1 MKQRSWMRRLT
12 SSDNQK
18 PVPSINS
25 VQALSFAERSKI
37 QSPKW
42 LGLSVLALVL
52 MAAGAEVQAQQ
63 PGKIARIGILRP
75 ERPGDAGVEVLIEAF
90 HRGLRQLGYVEGKN
104 VVLEHR
110 FAEGKLDRFPDLVA
124 EFVRLK
130 VDVIFAL
137 NTPAARAAK
146 NGTKTIPIVF
156 TWVADPLDL
165 VASLARP
172 GGNVTGLTTVSA
184 DLSGKRLEV
193 LKEATPGVTRVGVL
207 LHSDNPIPV
216 RLFKDMENASPQFG
230 IRLYSLG
237 VRGPGELQKVFDI
250 AAKERIGALFVI
262 EEAVIASYRTRVL
275 ELAAKQRLPTASLY
289 KEFAEAG
296 GLLTY
301 GADLPDLFRRAA
313 TYVDK
318 ILKGTKPADLPVE
331 QPMKFEFVI
340 NLKAAKQ
347 IGLTIPPNV
356 LARADKV
363 IK

>member
-1 MKQRSWMRRLT
+1 MNKRLVCFALT
-12 SSDNQK
+12 VLLFVISF
-18 PVPSINS
+18 PV
-25 VQALSFAERSKI
+25 E
-37 QSPKW
+37 
-42 LGLSVLALVL
+42 
-52 MAAGAEVQAQQ
+52 AQQ
-63 PGKIARIGILRP
+63 PGKIARIGILHP
-75 ERPGDAGVEVLIEAF
+75 ERRGDAGVEVFIEAF
-90 HRGLRQLGYVEGKN
+90 RRGLRQLGYVEGKN
-104 VVLEHR
+104 IVLEHL
-110 FAEGKLDRFPDLVA
+110 FAEGKLDRLPDLTA
-124 EFVRLK
+124 DLVRLK

-156 TWVADPLDL
+156 TWVADPLVL

-172 GGNVTGLTTVSA
+172 GGNVTGLTTVTA

-193 LKEATPGVTRVGVL
+193 LKEALPGVSRVGVL
-207 LHSDNPIPV
+207 LHSDNPIPA
-216 RLFKDMENASPQFG
+216 RLFRDMEVASPQFG
-230 IRLYSLG
+230 IRLYALG
-237 VRGPGELQKVFDI
+237 VRDPDDLQKAFDA

-262 EEAVIASYRTRVL
+262 EEAVIASYRKRVL

-296 GLLTY
+296 GLITY

-313 TYVDK
+313 TYIDK

-331 QPMKFEFVI
+331 QPIKFEFVI
-340 NLKAAKQ
+340 NLKTAKQ

-363 IK
+363 IR

>member
-1 MKQRSWMRRLT
+1 MNRKIIICLLITALLST
-12 SSDNQK
+12 
-18 PVPSINS
+18 VPS
-25 VQALSFAERSKI
+25 VE
-37 QSPKW
+37 
-42 LGLSVLALVL
+42 
-52 MAAGAEVQAQQ
+52 AQQ
-63 PGKIARIGILRP
+63 PGKISRIGILHP

-90 HRGLRQLGYVEGKN
+90 RRGLRQLGYIEGKN
-104 VVLEHR
+104 IVLEHR
-110 FAEGKLDRFPDLVA
+110 FAEGKLDRLPDLMA
-124 EFVRLK
+124 ELVGLK

-193 LKEATPGVTRVGVL
+193 LKEALPGVSRVGVL
-207 LHSDNPIPV
+207 LHSDNPIPA
-216 RLFKDMENASPQFG
+216 RLFKDMENASAQFG
-230 IRLYSLG
+230 IRLFAMR
-237 VRGPGELQKVFDI
+237 VRGPDEIQKVFDA

-262 EEAVIASYRTRVL
+262 EEAVIASHRKRIM
-275 ELAAKQRLPTASLY
+275 ELAAKYRLPTASLY

-318 ILKGTKPADLPVE
+318 ILKGTKPTDLPVE
-331 QPMKFEFVI
+331 QPIKFEFVI
-340 NLKAAKQ
+340 NLKTAKQ
-347 IGLTIPPNV
+347 IGITIPQSV
-356 LARADKV
+356 LYRADKV

>member
-1 MKQRSWMRRLT
+1 LITALLST
-12 SSDNQK
+12 
-18 PVPSINS
+18 VPS
-25 VQALSFAERSKI
+25 VE
-37 QSPKW
+37 
-42 LGLSVLALVL
+42 
-52 MAAGAEVQAQQ
+52 AQQ
-63 PGKIARIGILRP
+63 PGKISRIGILHP
-75 ERPGDAGVEVLIEAF
+75 ERPGDARVEVLIEAF
-90 HRGLRQLGYVEGKN
+90 RRGLRQLGYIEGKN
-104 VVLEHR
+104 IVLEHR
-110 FAEGKLDRFPDLVA
+110 FAEGKLDRLPDLMA
-124 EFVRLK
+124 ELVGLK

-193 LKEATPGVTRVGVL
+193 LKEAIPGVSRLGVL
-207 LHSDNPIPV
+207 LHSDNPIPL
-216 RLFKDMENASPQFG
+216 RLFRDMENASPQFG

-237 VRGPGELQKVFDI
+237 VRGPNELQKAFEI
-250 AAKERIGALFVI
+250 AAKESVGALFVI

-275 ELAAKQRLPTASLY
+275 ELAVKQRLPTASLY
-289 KEFAEAG
+289 REFAEAG
-296 GLLTY
+296 GVLTY

-313 TYVDK
+313 TYIDK

-331 QPMKFEFVI
+331 QPIKFEFVI
-340 NLKAAKQ
+340 NLKTAKQ

>member
-1 MKQRSWMRRLT
+1 MKRAA
-12 SSDNQK
+12 
-18 PVPSINS
+18 VPSIL
-25 VQALSFAERSKI
+25 VVVVL
-37 QSPKW
+37 
-42 LGLSVLALVL
+42 LALGVI
-52 MAAGAEVQAQQ
+52 AAAQQ
-63 PGKIARIGILRP
+63 PGKIARIGILHP
-75 ERPGDAGVEVLIEAF
+75 ERPGDAGVEVLIETF
-90 HRGLRQLGYVEGKN
+90 RRGLRQLGYIEGKN
-104 VVLEHR
+104 IVLEHR
-110 FAEGKLDRFPDLVA
+110 FAEGKLDRLPDLVA
-124 EFVRLK
+124 ELVGLK

-193 LKEATPGVTRVGVL
+193 LKEALPGVSRVGVL
-207 LHSDNPIPV
+207 LHSDNPIPA

-230 IRLYSLG
+230 IRLFAMR
-237 VRGPGELQKVFDI
+237 VRGPDEIQKVFDA

-262 EEAVIASYRTRVL
+262 EEAVIASYRTHVL
-275 ELAAKQRLPTASLY
+275 ELAAKHRLPTASLY

-313 TYVDK
+313 TYIDK

-331 QPMKFEFVI
+331 QPIKFEFVI
-340 NLKAAKQ
+340 NLKTAKQ

-363 IK
+363 IR

>member
-1 MKQRSWMRRLT
+1 MKKIL
-12 SSDNQK
+12 
-18 PVPSINS
+18 VCF
-25 VQALSFAERSKI
+25 ALAVV
-37 QSPKW
+37 
-42 LGLSVLALVL
+42 LLALGFPV
-52 MAAGAEVQAQQ
+52 EAQQ
-63 PGKIARIGILRP
+63 LGKVARIGILHP
-75 ERPGDAGVEVLIEAF
+75 ERRGDAAVEVLIESF
-90 HRGLRQLGYVEGKN
+90 RSGLRQLGYVEKKN
-104 VVLEHR
+104 IVLEHR
-110 FAEGKLDRFPDLVA
+110 FAEGKLGHLPDLVT
-124 EFVRLK
+124 EFIRLK

-172 GGNVTGLTTVSA
+172 GGNVTGLTTVTA

-193 LKEATPGVTRVGVL
+193 LKETLPGVSRVGVL
-207 LHSDNPIPV
+207 LHSDNPIPE
-216 RLFKDMENASPQFG
+216 RLFKDMENASPQFR

-237 VRGPGELQKVFDI
+237 VRSPGELQKVFDI

-262 EEAVIASYRTRVL
+262 EEAVIASYRKRIL
-275 ELAAKQRLPTASLY
+275 ELAAKYRLPTASLY

-313 TYVDK
+313 TFVDK

-331 QPMKFEFVI
+331 QPIKFEFVI
-340 NLKAAKQ
+340 NLKTAKQ
-347 IGLTIPPNV
+347 IGLAISPNV

>member
-1 MKQRSWMRRLT
+1 MKNKVITFIL
-12 SSDNQK
+12 
-18 PVPSINS
+18 S
-25 VQALSFAERSKI
+25 VLLLA
-37 QSPKW
+37 
-42 LGLSVLALVL
+42 LGLSV
-52 MAAGAEVQAQQ
+52 EAQQ
-63 PGKIARIGILRP
+63 PGKIARIGILHP
-75 ERPGDAGVEVLIEAF
+75 ERPGDAGIEVLIEAF
-90 HRGLRQLGYVEGKN
+90 RRGLRPLGYVEGEN
-104 VVLEHR
+104 IILEHR
-110 FAEGKLDRFPDLVA
+110 FAEGKLNRLPELVA

-156 TWVADPLDL
+156 GWVADPLDL
-165 VASLARP
+165 VTSLAHP
-172 GGNVTGLTTVSA
+172 GGNVTGLTTVTA

-193 LKEATPGVTRVGVL
+193 LKEALPGVSRVGVV
-207 LHSDNPIPV
+207 LHSDNPIPA
-216 RLFKDMENASPQFG
+216 RLFRDMENASPQFG
-230 IRLYSLG
+230 IRLSSLG
-237 VRGPGELQKVFDI
+237 VRDAGELQKVFDV

-275 ELAAKQRLPTASLY
+275 ELAAKQRLPTMSLY

-313 TYVDK
+313 TYIDK

-331 QPMKFEFVI
+331 QPIKFEFVI
-340 NLKAAKQ
+340 NLKTAKQ

>member
-1 MKQRSWMRRLT
+1 MKNKLVGFALT
-12 SSDNQK
+12 
-18 PVPSINS
+18 V
-25 VQALSFAERSKI
+25 L
-37 QSPKW
+37 
-42 LGLSVLALVL
+42 LLALGVS
-52 MAAGAEVQAQQ
+52 AEAQQ
-63 PGKIARIGILRP
+63 PGKIARIGILHP
-75 ERPGDAGVEVLIEAF
+75 QRPGDAGVEVLIEAF
-90 HRGLRQLGYVEGKN
+90 RRGLRQLGYIEGKN
-104 VVLEHR
+104 VVLEHQ
-110 FAEGKLDRFPDLVA
+110 FAEGKLDRLPDLVA

-156 TWVADPLDL
+156 TWVADPIDL

-172 GGNVTGLTTVSA
+172 GGNVTGLSTVSA
-184 DLSGKRLEV
+184 DLSGKRLEI
-193 LKEATPGVTRVGVL
+193 LKEALPGVSRVGVL
-207 LHSDNPIPV
+207 LNSDNSV
-216 RLFKDMENASPQFG
+216 ATRLFRDMENVSPQFG
-230 IRLYSLG
+230 IRLHSLG

-275 ELAAKQRLPTASLY
+275 ELAAKQRLPTASQY

-331 QPMKFEFVI
+331 QPIKFEFVI
-340 NLKAAKQ
+340 NLKTAKQ
-347 IGLTIPPNV
+347 IGVTIPPNV